1 MRVLIAGCGYVGLP
15 LGAALAKLGHEVF
28 GLRRSTLANVEL
40 RAADIAPLH
49 ADITCPETLAR
60 LPKDFDWVVN
70 CTASGGGTAED
81 YRRVYLG
88 GTRNLLAW
96 LAPAPP
102 QKFVYTS
109 SSNVH
114 GQNDGSWVTETSP
127 AEPLAETGRVL
138 LETEQVL
145 LGAWWQKHFPAVI
158 LRVAGIYGPGRGFY
172 FRSLV
177 RGEARIEGDG
187 DRFVNMIHRDD
198 VAGAIRAALER
209 GRPGAIYNVCDDEP
223 VALRELYRWLAEKL
237 HLPMPPSVPADFSA
251 SRQRGVTNKRISN
264 RRLRSELGWNPQFPT
279 FRQGHALA
287 IARLAGDQ
295 GDAPS

>member
-15 LGAALAKLGHEVF
+15 LGAELARHGHEVS
-28 GLRRSTLANVEL
+28 GLRRSASADAAL
-40 RAADIAPLH
+40 RAAGIAPLH
-49 ADITCPETLAR
+49 ADLTRPESLAK
-60 LPKDFDWVVN
+60 LPRGFDWIVN
-70 CTASGGGTAED
+70 CTASGGGTAEE
-81 YRRVYLG
+81 YRRVYLH

-109 SSNVH
+109 SSSVY
-114 GQNDGSWVTETSP
+114 GQDDGSWVTETSP

-138 LETEQVL
+138 IETEQAL
-145 LGAWWQKHFPAVI
+145 LEAWRQKNFPAVI

-187 DRFVNMIHRDD
+187 GRFVNLIHRDD

-209 GRPGAIYNVCDDEP
+209 GQPGAVYNVCDDEP
-223 VALRELYRWLAEKL
+223 VALRELYGWLAEKL
-237 HLPMPPSVPADFSA
+237 HLPMPPSVPADLVA
-251 SRQRGVTNKRISN
+251 PRQRGVTHKRISN
-264 RRLRSELGWNPQFPT
+264 HRLRSELGWVPQFPT
-279 FRQGHALA
+279 FREGHALD
-287 IARLAGDQ
+287 IGRLAGAQ
-295 GDAPS
+295 GDTR